1 MDGMAGLAP
10 KGTDAAHPAGQ
21 YGAIAKLFH
30 WVTLGLML
38 MALPLGFVIQHVK
51 DDSKM
56 AFYALHESAGLT
68 ILFVALARL
77 AWRWLSPPPSLPNE
91 MPKLLRT
98 ASSAVHHA
106 LYALLIIQPLL
117 GFMTTNAWGFPMQ
130 GATAYLGFI
139 EFPKFM
145 EAWESL
151 AKGGAD
157 CAACGRRGVSPRHQ
171 ARWHADADDL
181 NRIGPGDP
189 RWPWSILFQPVSG
202 GGDRHAIGT
211 ATREGLN
218 P

>member
-1 MDGMAGLAP
+1 MLNGTRSECVMDAMAALPP

-77 AWRWLSPPPSLPNE
+77 AWRWLSPPPSLPND

-117 GFMTTNAWGFPMQ
+117 GFM
-130 GATAYLGFI
+130 
-139 EFPKFM
+139 

-151 AKGGAD
+151 AKILKLLHTIGGWSLVVLIALHVGGA
-157 CAACGRRGVSPRHQ
+157 VFH
-171 ARWHADADDL
+171 
-181 NRIGPGDP
+181 
-189 RWPWSILFQPVSG
+189 
-202 GGDRHAIGT
+202 HAIRRDGT
-211 ATREGLN
+211 LMRMI
-218 P
+218 

>member
-1 MDGMAGLAP
+1 MDSMAGLAP

-38 MALPLGFVIQHVK
+38 VALPLGFVIQHVK

-56 AFYALHESAGLT
+56 GFYALHESVGLT

-77 AWRWLSPPPSLPNE
+77 AWRWLSPPPSQPHD
-91 MPKLLRT
+91 MPKMLRT
-98 ASSAVHHA
+98 ASTAVHHA
-106 LYALLIIQPLL
+106 LYGLLILQPVL
-117 GFMTTNAWGFPMQ
+117 GFMATNAWGFPMR

-151 AKGGAD
+151 AKILSLLHSIGGWLLVVLIALHVGGA
-157 CAACGRRGVSPRHQ
+157 
-171 ARWHADADDL
+171 
-181 NRIGPGDP
+181 
-189 RWPWSILFQPVSG
+189 LFH
-202 GGDRHAIGT
+202 HAIRRDGT
-211 ATREGLN
+211 LMRMI
-218 P
+218 

>member
-1 MDGMAGLAP
+1 MDGMAALPP

-38 MALPLGFVIQHVK
+38 VALPLGFVIQYVK

-56 AFYALHESAGLT
+56 GFYAVHESAGLT
-68 ILFVALARL
+68 ILFVAIARL
-77 AWRWLSPPPSLPNE
+77 IWRRLSPPPSLPND
-91 MPKLLRT
+91 MPKMFRT
-98 ASSAVHHA
+98 ASAAVHHS

-117 GFMTTNAWGFPMQ
+117 GFMATNAWGFPMR

-151 AKGGAD
+151 AKILSLFHTIGGWLLVVLIALHVGGA
-157 CAACGRRGVSPRHQ
+157 
-171 ARWHADADDL
+171 
-181 NRIGPGDP
+181 
-189 RWPWSILFQPVSG
+189 LFH
-202 GGDRHAIGT
+202 HAIRRDGT
-211 ATREGLN
+211 LMRMI
-218 P
+218 

>member
-1 MDGMAGLAP
+1 MLRPSVQESVMDSMAALPP
-10 KGTDAAHPAGQ
+10 KGMDAAHPAGQ

-30 WVTLGLML
+30 WVTLGLIL
-38 MALPLGFVIQHVK
+38 VALPLGFVIQHVK

-77 AWRWLSPPPSLPNE
+77 AWRWLSPPPSQPND

-98 ASSAVHHA
+98 ASTAVHHA
-106 LYALLIIQPLL
+106 LYGLLILQPIL
-117 GFMTTNAWGFPMQ
+117 GFLATNAWGFPMR

-151 AKGGAD
+151 AKILSLLHSIGGWLLVVLIVLHVGGA
-157 CAACGRRGVSPRHQ
+157 
-171 ARWHADADDL
+171 
-181 NRIGPGDP
+181 
-189 RWPWSILFQPVSG
+189 LFH
-202 GGDRHAIGT
+202 HAIRRDGT
-211 ATREGLN
+211 LMRMI
-218 P
+218 